1 MSVDA
6 TAPPEASSAEAMAKG
21 APLEPLVY
29 RASGGRKTFF
39 SFAFL
44 ILLPFFAS
52 LPAMIYTR
60 LMHGLWFDTLG
71 LAIFAA
77 CFAAVM
83 FLLLVELMLSIRS
96 RVVLGPRGVKLTLPA
111 NRGPTPLLRYQK
123 HQFDYDDVDSVETQ
137 RTVYGGSLAPV
148 MLKSAHVTKKDGE
161 TINLGY
167 VSEANVDPTFPFPA
181 IAAHIA
187 ERARRPLIERGAV
200 LRSARADFL
209 KIRARA
215 QAGNPDANTRQ
226 LSEEEI
232 EDLNHRHRTVMLGL
246 FGAMVM
252 LLLFGIAADFA
263 SDDPI
268 GVGAGLFN

>member
-1 MSVDA
+1 MSADTPVS
-6 TAPPEASSAEAMAKG
+6 PEASSADAMAKG
-21 APLEPLVY
+21 TPPPPLIY

-44 ILLPFFAS
+44 ILFPFFAS

-60 LMHGLWFDTLG
+60 LMHGLWFDTVG

-77 CFAAVM
+77 CFTAVM

-111 NRGPTPLLRYQK
+111 NRGPTPVLRYQK
-123 HQFDYDDVDSVETQ
+123 HKFDYDDVESVETQ

-148 MLKSAHVTKKDGE
+148 FLKSAHVTKKDGE

-167 VSEANVDPTFPFPA
+167 VSEANVDQTFPFPV
-181 IAAHIA
+181 IAKHIA
-187 ERARRPLIERGAV
+187 DRARLPLIERGAV

-215 QAGNPDANTRQ
+215 QAGDPAVRPITD
-226 LSEEEI
+226 EEI
-232 EDLNHRHRTVMLGL
+232 EDLNHRHRTVMLAL
-246 FGAMVM
+246 LGAITV
-252 LLLFGIAADFA
+252 LLLIGVAADLA
-263 SDDPI
+263 SEDPI